1 MKYKNE
7 SSDSVIREPSSIY
20 SIFVFSFG
28 IGLLLSGEL
37 AQGFFVAF
45 IGVVLYFKYLN
56 DHSRFIILSNDQER
70 KKIISE
76 IGAAKGIILL
86 HEERKQEME
95 LKLKPVEFTTWMVSQ
110 KNISVMWHKKIKE
123 LEKRL
128 LQIP

>member
-37 AQGFFVAF
+37 AQGFFIAF
-45 IGVVLYFKYLN
+45 IGVVLYFKYLS